1 MFPCFSRYLSYV
13 LPQTY
18 ACEAMRG
25 ILSRGWGLEWMQVY
39 RGYLVTLAW
48 TVAMLVLSAVILKIR
63 R

>member
-1 MFPCFSRYLSYV
+1 MPEKLRYLSYA

-25 ILSRGWGLEWMQVY
+25 ILSRGWGLGWPQVW
-39 RGYLVTLAW
+39 RGYAVTLGW
-48 TVAMLVLSAVILKIR
+48 TVVLLFLSAVILRIR